1 MFWGR
6 DVLGRR
12 VWGRD
17 GKELV
22 QGEPGTVSWTHSEPA
37 LLPPRL
43 CLCPQDETSLSFPSW
58 LQHAA
63 ISTADPANYP
73 QTWYLSQKTPG
84 APERERLREATSRPP
99 SALRPVPGSWSPRVH
114 ADGFGVMAQQGSR
127 TREGGRFRR
136 GQRRWAGVS
145 LLLAGCVSAGKGR
158 ADAPRARGPPP
169 TPTGSWSSGSRS
181 GSPRGLLA
189 GVAWR
194 NPRPTA
200 PRA

>member
-63 ISTADPANYP
+63 ISTADPGKLSSDITFLVKSGGSQITHAEHPKMLNNLVWL
-73 QTWYLSQKTPG
+73 WY
-84 APERERLREATSRPP
+84 EM
-99 SALRPVPGSWSPRVH
+99 V
-114 ADGFGVMAQQGSR
+114 
-127 TREGGRFRR
+127 
-136 GQRRWAGVS
+136 
-145 LLLAGCVSAGKGR
+145 
-158 ADAPRARGPPP
+158 
-169 TPTGSWSSGSRS
+169 
-181 GSPRGLLA
+181 
-189 GVAWR
+189 VAWSLNKKVR
-194 NPRPTA
+194 RLVREPQL
-200 PRA
+200 RAK